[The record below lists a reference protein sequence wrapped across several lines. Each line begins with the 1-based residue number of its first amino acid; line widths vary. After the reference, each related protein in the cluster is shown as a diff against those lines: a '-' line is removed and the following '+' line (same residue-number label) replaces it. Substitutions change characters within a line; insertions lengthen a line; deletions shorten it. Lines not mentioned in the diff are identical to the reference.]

1 MLFTEAVQFSSALDR
16 LTEHRV
22 PTISKMV
29 SSVRPGQKI
38 TRQATNTPP
47 GDSGPI
53 PKDILILILN
63 YLFPDA
69 EGEEPTAPYPSTLS
83 QVPEWEAGDGNVGEH
98 PLKVS
103 RKDNADKLVAFAV
116 NIHVVKSQ
124 PTQNGIYYRY

>member
-1 MLFTEAVQFSSALDR
+1 MQFSSALDR

-69 EGEEPTAPYPSTLS
+69 EGEEPTAPYPSTLN
-83 QVPEWEAGDGNVGEH
+83 QVPEWEGGDGNAGEH

-103 RKDNADKLVAFAV
+103 MEYIV
-116 NIHVVKSQ
+116 NKFVY
-124 PTQNGIYYRY
+124 TEF